1 MTTLSP
7 SRIWGEH
14 GAGNRVRTGDL
25 NLGKVALYQL
35 SYSRTL
41 LRVSTAVVAGN
52 GVSNLTAPIV
62 FTRPPESRTIP
73 DNSRNW
79 LNYKE
84 LSLSLITTQAAF
96 R

>member
-1 MTTLSP
+1 
-7 SRIWGEH
+7 
-14 GAGNRVRTGDL
+14 
-25 NLGKVALYQL
+25 
-35 SYSRTL
+35 
-41 LRVSTAVVAGN
+41 VVAGN